1 MVAPS
6 TLQSLST
13 LATAEAAKAEKS
25 RAMICILRWCCTVVL
40 EMARFIKAVVGS
52 EAYGTRVRQRLEQQ
66 MKALILY
73 KDVE

>member
-1 MVAPS
+1 
-6 TLQSLST
+6 
-13 LATAEAAKAEKS
+13 
-25 RAMICILRWCCTVVL
+25 
-40 EMARFIKAVVGS
+40 MARFLKAVVGS